1 MKNVQFNKIVS
12 VILIPSKEEYLE
24 IFSEIW
30 YTNSELELIRKYAMY
45 EINIFRSFNVNVN
58 FTDAKRMLYN

>member
-1 MKNVQFNKIVS
+1 MKNVQFNKQVS
-12 VILIPSKEEYLE
+12 VILIPAKEEYHEL
-24 IFSEIW
+24 FSKLW

-45 EINIFRSFNVNVN
+45 EINIFRSFNTNIN